1 MTGQM
6 PASKDYYQILGVKP
20 EASPEEIKRS
30 YRRLALKY
38 HPDKN
43 PGDTIAEAAFK
54 EIAEA
59 YEILSD
65 SKKRKDYHYKRF
77 YTYNYKYKAASTAT
91 PQSILND
98 ARQLKTLV
106 KDADPFR
113 LNQDALLFQFEQV
126 LSERNIALL
135 VTEKQTDITQRI
147 IETLLQVCK
156 PLRYEYVLTACNKLK
171 ALAGDDRVML
181 SSINNLIA
189 EKKKSYDWDRYKT
202 TVAIVVAVL
211 LCMLIFL
218 LGR

>member
-1 MTGQM
+1 M

-65 SKKRKDYHYKRF
+65 SKKREDYHYKRF
-77 YTYNYKYKAASTAT
+77 YTYNYKYKAAPTVT
-91 PQSILND
+91 PQSILKD
-98 ARQLKTLV
+98 AQQLKTLV

-113 LNQDALLFQFEQV
+113 LNQDALLFQVEQV
-126 LSERNIALL
+126 LNEHNITLL
-135 VTEKQTDITQRI
+135 LTEKQTNITQQI
-147 IETLLQVCK
+147 IENLLQVCK
-156 PLRYEYVLTACNKLK
+156 PLRYDYALTACNKLK
-171 ALAGDDRVML
+171 TLAGDDTVL
-181 SSINNLIA
+181 LNSINNFIA
-189 EKKKSYDWDRYKT
+189 IKKKSYDWDRYKT
-202 TVAIVVAVL
+202 TIAIVVAVL
-211 LCMLIFL
+211 LCTLIFML
-218 LGR
+218 SR